1 MDQGTCRKKALALL
15 RRRPAVDIFAVTS
28 ATGASATRA
37 MRTMRLL
44 VEEGKA
50 VVTNPGTRWP
60 ADRKWW
66 SRA

>member
-1 MDQGTCRKKALALL
+1 MAQDTCRTKALMLL
-15 RRRPAVDIFAVTS
+15 RRRPLVDVFAVID

-44 VEEGKA
+44 VEGGRA

-60 ADRKWW
+60 CDRKW
-66 SRA
+66 SKA